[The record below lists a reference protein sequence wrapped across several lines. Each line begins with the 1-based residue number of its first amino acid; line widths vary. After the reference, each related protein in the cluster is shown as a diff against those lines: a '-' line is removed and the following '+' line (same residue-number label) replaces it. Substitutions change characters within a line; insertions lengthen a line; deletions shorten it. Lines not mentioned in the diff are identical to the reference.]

1 MKIKVS
7 VSMERELHEI
17 VKNRVAN
24 SVFRNTSH
32 LIEHAITKF
41 IEDKKWVYLTDSG
54 KRKNQ

>member
-7 VSMERELHEI
+7 VSMEKELHEI

-32 LIEHAITKF
+32 LIEHAVNKF
-41 IEDKKWVYLTDSG
+41 IGEEK
-54 KRKNQ
+54 

>member
-7 VSMERELHEI
+7 VSMEKELHEL

-32 LIEHAITKF
+32 LIEHAVSQF
-41 IEDKKWVYLTDSG
+41 IKEQK
-54 KRKNQ
+54 